1 MTLLLFSDSGM
12 YFYIKLTMSPS
23 VQNVY
28 KSNSKWGANLLLP
41 ALLRCLTYDSDPILK
56 IDVKAL

>member
-1 MTLLLFSDSGM
+1 MTLLLFSNSGM
-12 YFYIKLTMSPS
+12 YCYIKLTMSPS

-28 KSNSKWGANLLLP
+28 ISNSKWGANLLLP
-41 ALLRCLTYDSDPILK
+41 ALLQCLTYGSDPICK